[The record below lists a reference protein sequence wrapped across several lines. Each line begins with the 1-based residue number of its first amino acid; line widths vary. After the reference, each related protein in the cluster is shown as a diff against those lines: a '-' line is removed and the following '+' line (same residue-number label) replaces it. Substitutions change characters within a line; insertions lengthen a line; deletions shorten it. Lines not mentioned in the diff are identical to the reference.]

1 MLARRMGVQ
10 GTVVLRV
17 HVDANGSVIS
27 ADVQRSSGFEL
38 LDDSAVRTVRDQWR
52 FVPARLND
60 GPVES
65 WVEGPIRF
73 VLGTA

>member
-17 HVDANGSVIS
+17 HVDADGSVITTE
-27 ADVQRSSGFEL
+27 VQRSSGSEL
-38 LDDSAVRTVRDQWR
+38 LDDSAVRTVREQWR
-52 FVPARLND
+52 FVPPRLND

-65 WVEGPIRF
+65 RVEVPIRF